1 MIKRIGSLMLFFILL
16 TACNKKEAYT
26 EMRYPGKFT
35 IEAPST
41 MQKTKHLN
49 SEASFQL
56 QSVEEELYFIVLNE
70 NKEAI
75 KTMFQRS
82 GAFVEGEDVLT
93 LFAHGTLELLS
104 STLESIEPSE
114 LELEDMTSNGLKG
127 KRVNFTATISG
138 LDVYYSF
145 AAFDGKEDYYQV
157 LTWTLKKKKEENKEK
172 MERMIHSF
180 KEVNK

>member
-1 MIKRIGSLMLFFILL
+1 MINRIGSMMLLFILL
-16 TACNKKEAYT
+16 VACSNKDAYT
-26 EMRYPGKFT
+26 EMGYPGKFS

-56 QSVEEELYFIVLNE
+56 QNTEEELYFIVLNE

-75 KTMFQRS
+75 KMMFERT
-82 GAFVEGEDVLT
+82 GAFVEGEDALA

-114 LELEDMTSNGLKG
+114 LVLEDVTSNGLNG

-145 AAFDGKEDYYQV
+145 AAFEGKEDYYQI
-157 LTWTLKKKKEENKEK
+157 LTWTLKNRKEENKEK
-172 MERMIHSF
+172 MERMINSF
-180 KEVNK
+180 KEVKK